1 MIKSYFI
8 NILFVFIAV
17 ISITDARIKFKKIDI
32 NADPNYLRIEYNV
45 VERDNKPYLNAIT
58 EVLQDIDGEIIVRW
72 IFFLFEFAPFMI
84 DFNRF
89 MEM

>member
-1 MIKSYFI
+1 MIKSYF
-8 NILFVFIAV
+8 NVLFVFIAI

-72 IFFLFEFAPFMI
+72 ILFFYLNSPLL
-84 DFNRF
+84 
-89 MEM
+89 